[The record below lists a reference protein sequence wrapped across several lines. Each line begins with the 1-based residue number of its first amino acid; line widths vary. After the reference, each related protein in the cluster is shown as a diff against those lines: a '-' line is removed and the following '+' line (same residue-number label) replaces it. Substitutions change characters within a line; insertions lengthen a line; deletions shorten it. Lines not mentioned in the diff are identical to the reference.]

1 MEGTWWRGGRGTPPP
16 PPTHLEPKE
25 GASALLPSPF
35 FSSSPL
41 PSRPHCLQPSPARH
55 SCSGRP
61 SPVGPWSLDRA
72 FCAVGE
78 FGSCQRR
85 FVAVLVGLQVCMACQ
100 SMLTE
105 LVGVVPEHHIDQ
117 EELPRSPEE
126 LASHVHFADNFTAIV
141 TEWCLIKKEAYKVS
155 MASSLYFAGLLIGNI
170 TFDPLSDKFGRKPV
184 YLTGSLANMTF
195 VAGITFYAVLGYCI
209 RDWRTLAFVSNSP
222 GAFFFLLS
230 YLLPESPRWLHSQG
244 AVEKAEAIMH
254 YIACGNGKEGLRI
267 KLKPL
272 GGSEKSQDSAP
283 GVLNLVT
290 HPVLRWCTV
299 ILLYVWYVCSLVY
312 YGLTLNAGELKGNL
326 YLNIA
331 LYGLVEVPAC
341 PLCIYFIEKPWAG
354 RRKTTSAFLIFSRF
368 ACILT
373 MFLNECSGLFWNP
386 MLLAL
391 SATFNTVY
399 IYTSELYPTV
409 TRPAGMLACSM
420 TCRLG
425 GILVPFVP
433 TMKSISPSVP
443 FVVFGISGLSA
454 GLLDLLL
461 PETLN
466 RPITENLQDLQ
477 ASET

>member
-1 MEGTWWRGGRGTPPP
+1 MEPRQGFLRRGGVRELPEALRGRAGGVTALQNHEFRDPLVQPP
-16 PPTHLEPKE
+16 
-25 GASALLPSPF
+25 
-35 FSSSPL
+35 
-41 PSRPHCLQPSPARH
+41 
-55 SCSGRP
+55 
-61 SPVGPWSLDRA
+61 D
-72 FCAVGE
+72 
-78 FGSCQRR
+78 
-85 FVAVLVGLQVCMACQ
+85 
-100 SMLTE
+100 LTE
-105 LVGVVPEHHIDQ
+105 EEQKDQ
-117 EELPRSPEE
+117 
-126 LASHVHFADNFTAIV
+126 
-141 TEWCLIKKEAYKVS
+141 K
-155 MASSLYFAGLLIGNI
+155 G
-170 TFDPLSDKFGRKPV
+170 
-184 YLTGSLANMTF
+184 
-195 VAGITFYAVLGYCI
+195 
-209 RDWRTLAFVSNSP
+209 
-222 GAFFFLLS
+222 
-230 YLLPESPRWLHSQG
+230 LLPESPRWLHSQG

-409 TRPAGMLACSM
+409 TRNAGLFNDLQTWWYIGSFCTHHEIYQPICPLCGVWHQWAVSR
-420 TCRLG
+420 TLG
-425 GILVPFVP
+425 S
-433 TMKSISPSVP
+433 TSSRNSKSTNNREPS
-443 FVVFGISGLSA
+443 GSA
-454 GLLDLLL
+454 GL
-461 PETLN
+461 
-466 RPITENLQDLQ
+466 RNLS
-477 ASET
+477 AKKA